1 MKTGPFRGPCFCAES
16 RQIPAICCQNVA
28 EYGKNRRFSAPDFM
42 RTAEE
47 VASDEWRVA
56 ARLGHHLP
64 LGWRICMVTG
74 MVQQR
79 EVTSGISRNFH
90 HPLPDFCVNPL
101 LQTNGLVGSLSVF
114 GHFFAYQILPSF
126 TKFYQIR
133 PKVCSEGPQ
142 TGTLRGV
149 FLDRFI

>member
-1 MKTGPFRGPCFCAES
+1 
-16 RQIPAICCQNVA
+16 
-28 EYGKNRRFSAPDFM
+28 
-42 RTAEE
+42 
-47 VASDEWRVA
+47 
-56 ARLGHHLP
+56 
-64 LGWRICMVTG
+64 MVTG

-79 EVTSGISRNFH
+79 EVTSGINRNFH
-90 HPLPDFCVNPL
+90 HPLPDFFVKPL

-133 PKVCSEGPQ
+133 PKVCSEGPR

-149 FLDRFI
+149 FWERFI